1 MRIGKQEFKH
11 GLMLAPMAGFTD
23 RAMRVVCHGQG
34 CELSVTEMISA
45 KAVVYDDKK
54 TYKLAR
60 IMPDEGP
67 VLLQIFGSEPEVMAE
82 AASRLSVPVDD
93 SAAAPIGI
101 DINMGCPVH
110 KIFSNGE
117 GSALMRSPNLIY
129 DIVKSVTNATKLPT
143 TVKMRLGIDQGSIN
157 VIECAKAAEEAGA
170 SLLTVHGRTRVQLYS
185 GSADWNAIA
194 KVKECLHIPV
204 IANGDILT
212 AADAVRALEIT
223 GADGLAIGRGAIGN
237 PFVFGEIIAAL
248 DGREYTEPTLD
259 ERIALALSQLNIASE
274 EKGEEVAVR
283 EARKQIA
290 QYFRSFRGAAELRA
304 EINRALTI
312 AEVKAAIEVLK

>member
-1 MRIGKQEFKH
+1 MRIGEHEFKH

-34 CELSVTEMISA
+34 CEVSVTEMISA
-45 KAVVYDDKK
+45 KAVVYNDKK

-67 VLLQIFGSEPEVMAE
+67 VLLQIFGSEPPVMAE
-82 AASRLSVPVDD
+82 AASRLSQPVDGL
-93 SAAAPIGI
+93 AAAPIGI

-129 DIVKSVTNATKLPT
+129 DIVKSVSCATNLPT
-143 TVKMRLGIDQGSIN
+143 TVKMRLGIDSKSIN
-157 VIECAKAAEEAGA
+157 VIECAKAAEEGGA
-170 SLLTVHGRTRVQLYS
+170 AILTVHGRTRAQLYS
-185 GSADWNAIA
+185 GNADWEAIA
-194 KVKECLHIPV
+194 KVKQSLQIPV

-212 AADAVRALEIT
+212 AADAVRALEVT
-223 GADGLAIGRGAIGN
+223 GADGLAIGRGAVGN
-237 PFVFGEIIAAL
+237 PFVFGEMIAAL
-248 DGREYTEPTLD
+248 EGHEYTPPTLD
-259 ERIALALSQLNIASE
+259 ERITLALMQLRVASE

-290 QYFRSFRGAAELRA
+290 QYFHSFRGAAELRA
-304 EINRALTI
+304 EINRAITV
-312 AEVKAAIEVLK
+312 AEVRSAIEKLK

>member
-1 MRIGKQEFKH
+1 MRIGEYEFKH

-34 CELSVTEMISA
+34 CEVSVTEMISA

-82 AASRLSVPVDD
+82 AASRLSVPVDE

-129 DIVKSVTNATKLPT
+129 DIVKSVSNATNLPT
-143 TVKMRLGIDQGSIN
+143 TVKMRLGVDQGSIN
-157 VIECAKAAEEAGA
+157 VIECAKAAEEGGA

-185 GSADWNAIA
+185 GNADWNAIA
-194 KVKECLHIPV
+194 KVKESLHIPV

-212 AADAVRALEIT
+212 AADAVRALEVT
-223 GADGLAIGRGAIGN
+223 GADGLAIGRGAVGN

-248 DGREYTEPTLD
+248 DDREYTAPTLD

-304 EINRALTI
+304 EINRAITI
-312 AEVKAAIEVLK
+312 AEVESAIKGLK

>member
-1 MRIGKQEFKH
+1 MRIGEYEFKH

-34 CELSVTEMISA
+34 CEVSVTEMISA

-67 VLLQIFGSEPEVMAE
+67 VLLQIFGSEPDVMAE
-82 AASRLSVPVDD
+82 AAGRLSLPVDE

-129 DIVKSVTNATKLPT
+129 DIVKSVSNATNLPT
-143 TVKMRLGIDQGSIN
+143 TVKMRLGVDQGSIN

-185 GSADWNAIA
+185 GNADWNAIA
-194 KVKECLHIPV
+194 KVKESLHIPV

-212 AADAVRALEIT
+212 AADAVRALEVT
-223 GADGLAIGRGAIGN
+223 GADGLAIGRGAVGN

-304 EINRALTI
+304 EINRAITI
-312 AEVKAAIEVLK
+312 AEVESAIKGSK